1 MKPLRAFLAT
11 FALGLV
17 ALSAGHSLVLS
28 AEARP
33 DVQLGPIPAGAAI
46 A

>member
-1 MKPLRAFLAT
+1 MKPFRAFLAT

-17 ALSAGHSLVLS
+17 ALSAGHSLAFS
-28 AEARP
+28 PSQP
-33 DVQLGPIPAGAAI
+33 DVQLGPIPANVAI